1 MRTHLTRTTAL
12 ASAAALLLTLAGC
25 SGSGSGSDAGP
36 TAGTGSGTGSGT
48 EPSATAEGPQALC
61 DAVARLDELSTTL
74 GDVDP
79 SNPDEAIA
87 NLEEITST
95 LENTDPPAEVADAV
109 DTVSTSFRE
118 LTDGMSEA
126 LADPTAEDAMTALN
140 DAMASVSSQEFVDA
154 TTELNEYTEAN
165 C

>member
-12 ASAAALLLTLAGC
+12 ASAAALTLTLAAC
-25 SGSGSGSDAGP
+25 SGSGSEAGSGP
-36 TAGTGSGTGSGT
+36 TAGTGSDA
-48 EPSATAEGPQALC
+48 EASATAASPEALC

-79 SNPDEAIA
+79 NNPDEAIA
-87 NLEEITST
+87 NLEEITAT
-95 LENTDPPAEVADAV
+95 LENVDPPAEVADAV

-118 LTDGMSEA
+118 LTDGMTEA

-140 DAMASVSSQEFVDA
+140 EAMGSISGQEFMDA
-154 TTELNEYTEAN
+154 TTELNEYTQAN

>member
-12 ASAAALLLTLAGC
+12 ASTAALLLALTAC
-25 SGSGSGSDAGP
+25 SGSDAGP
-36 TAGTGSGTGSGT
+36 ADDAGPTAGAGSEA
-48 EPSATAEGPQALC
+48 EPSATAEGPEALC

-79 SNPDEAIA
+79 NNPDEAIA

-95 LENTDPPAEVADAV
+95 LESVDPPAEVAASV

-140 DAMASVSSQEFVDA
+140 DAMASISSQEFIDA